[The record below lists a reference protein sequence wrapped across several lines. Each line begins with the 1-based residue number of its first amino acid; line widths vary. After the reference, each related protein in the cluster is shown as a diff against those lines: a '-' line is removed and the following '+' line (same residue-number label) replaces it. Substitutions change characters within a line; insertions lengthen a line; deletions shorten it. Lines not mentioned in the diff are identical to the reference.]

1 MKKVILS
8 LSIIASLSSV
18 ALVKIIVSQQP
29 IVQPHYEGCVLVY
42 EYGRDY
48 SKCNNQ
54 GIYTDNIDYKL
65 CKLRGQCK

>member
-1 MKKVILS
+1 MLKVTFLMRKTYLKVTFLMPQI
-8 LSIIASLSSV
+8 
-18 ALVKIIVSQQP
+18 
-29 IVQPHYEGCVLVY
+29 QPHYEGCVLVY
-42 EYGRDY
+42 QYGRDY